1 VAVVGQVEKIAALS
15 ASQAWDGLQVV
26 SDLPGRGRGV
36 KVTRAFVQNEVVCD
50 YNGKLLTN
58 KEGKEKYKNS
68 QEQAMGYMFTIHS
81 RGTPALLST
90 AHLIFFLLVF
100 LSLGF
105 VAAVYAK

>member
-1 VAVVGQVEKIAALS
+1 MSE
-15 ASQAWDGLQVV
+15 SQAWDGLEVV
-26 SDLPGRGRGV
+26 SDLPGRGE
-36 KVTRAFVQNEVVCD
+36 RAFVQNEVVCD

>member
-1 VAVVGQVEKIAALS
+1 MAGWSGGEDLGAV
-15 ASQAWDGLQVV
+15 GLQVV

-68 QEQAMGYMFTIHS
+68 QEQAMGYMFTFHS
-81 RGTPALLST
+81 RGTATLLFT
-90 AHLIFFLLVF
+90 AHLRPVL
-100 LSLGF
+100 
-105 VAAVYAK
+105 